1 MKIYTKDLVISVS
14 VSRQCRV
21 VYQIFKNN
29 LLCPQVFLV
38 ALALSNGRISETEN
52 AFSGLVLLEKYLW
65 SMLPPEAMLL
75 YIVHAI
81 ARTMLMSVVCCRMY

>member
-1 MKIYTKDLVISVS
+1 MKIHTKDLVISVS

-38 ALALSNGRISETEN
+38 ALALSYGRMSETEN
-52 AFSGLVLLEKYLW
+52 VFSGVGLLEKCLW
-65 SMLPPEAMLL
+65 STLPPEAMLL

-81 ARTMLMSVVCCRMY
+81 ARTMLMSVVCYRLY